1 MKSAMRPRIV
11 KVAQKIFRSMYQVYR
26 LCEWE
31 LYVFSTP
38 ESLRA
43 ATILYSPHGEGAQ
56 SIVAW
61 LIQELTAESLPLKAC
76 AQRIAGRDGILRP
89 IGNLCPPTR
98 ACEAV

>member
-43 ATILYSPHGEGAQ
+43 ATIVYSQHGEGAQ
-56 SIVAW
+56 PTVAC
-61 LIQELTAESLPLKAC
+61 LIRELTAEGLRAAHCEAGWYPAC
-76 AQRIAGRDGILRP
+76 ADFIAFCGAERDEI
-89 IGNLCPPTR
+89 
-98 ACEAV
+98 